1 MLKSVVDEIPQG
13 LDEHYAKREDG
24 KFQLSVEP
32 VDGISLEN
40 VGGLKSALSKE
51 RASREAFERKLKS
64 FGDLDPDAARSA
76 IDELDELRKI
86 DPSKEADRLAQEKT
100 AAAIKKLT
108 DKHSTEIKTRD
119 DALSRMHSIVDNVMR
134 RQQATA
140 AIAAARGSV
149 DLLLPHVLSK
159 TRMLEKD
166 GEFTVV
172 VIGDDDNPAVDSSG
186 KNVTIAQLVD
196 EMRQNEIYGRAFDA
210 SGSSGSGKGPASTG
224 GAGQKRSAMSAAEK
238 SAYIEKYGQD
248 RYLQL
253 PK

>member
-1 MLKSVVDEIPQG
+1 MLKAVVDEAPQG
-13 LDEHYAKREDG
+13 LEEHYTKRDDG
-24 KFQLSVEP
+24 KFQLSVEA
-32 VDGISLEN
+32 VDGVSLEN

-51 RASREAFERKLKS
+51 RASREAFERKLKV

-76 IDELDELRKI
+76 LEELEELRKI

-100 AAAIKKLT
+100 AAALKKVA
-108 DKHSTEIKTRD
+108 DKHSAEIKTRD
-119 DALSRMHSIVDNVMR
+119 DAVARMNATVDSLIR

-149 DLLLPHVLSK
+149 DLLLPHILSK
-159 TRMLEKD
+159 TRTVEKD
-166 GEFTVV
+166 GEFSVV
-172 VIGDDDNPAVDSSG
+172 VVGDDGNVVVDSSG
-186 KNVTIAQLVD
+186 KNVTITQLVD

-210 SGSSGSGKGPASTG
+210 SGNSGSGKGPASTG

-248 RYLQL
+248 RYLRL